1 MGMIEDFQT
10 YSPEEIILSNL
21 DELFQRALHQ
31 NEQELAHLRELAV
44 EIASGFSDNHSFMA
58 SLPDHRLPFT
68 EELPQISDHITSVSP
83 SLCAQTLT
91 RWKILLCME
100 LRKRIPSPETFWQ
113 DVFPAGEG
121 LSEFSLN
128 RISYQK
134 NSYTEK
140 AFQCFSG
147 LLSEAKAAYAHSFP
161 SVCEDV
167 YNGISEYCI
176 LPIENSTE
184 GRLVSFTRLISQF
197 DLKIAA
203 TCDVQSGE
211 DKTTRFALLRRGF
224 SKWHSSDVHPMYCEI
239 SGTLSDSTQP
249 EDLFSAARLC
259 GLTLESADV
268 KILKPSGTHSLHAA
282 FLIGGGDLSAFLLYL
297 TMECPTINTLGR
309 YPNLT
314 FK

>member
-1 MGMIEDFQT
+1 MDDFQT

-21 DELFQRALHQ
+21 DELFQRALRQ

-44 EIASGFSDNHSFMA
+44 EIASGFSDNLSFMA
-58 SLPDHRLPFT
+58 SLPDHRLSLT
-68 EELPQISDHITSVSP
+68 EELPQISAHIASISP
-83 SLCAQTLT
+83 SLCAQMST
-91 RWKILLCME
+91 RWKVLLCME

-113 DVFPAGEG
+113 DVFPAGEE

-134 NSYTEK
+134 NNYTEK
-140 AFQCFSG
+140 AFQRFSV
-147 LLSEAKAAYAHSFP
+147 LLGEAKAAYAHSFP

-197 DLKIAA
+197 DLKIVA
-203 TCDVQSGE
+203 TCDVRSGE

-224 SKWHSSDVHPMYCEI
+224 SRWQASDGDPMYYEI
-239 SGTLSDSTQP
+239 SGMLLDSPQP

-268 KILKPSGTHSLHAA
+268 KFSEQSKEHVLHAV
-282 FLIGGGDLSAFLLYL
+282 FLIGDGDLSAFLLYL
-297 TMECPTINTLGR
+297 AMECPAVSIMGR
-309 YPNLT
+309 YPNLLL
-314 FK
+314 K

>member
-1 MGMIEDFQT
+1 MEDFQT
-10 YSPEEIILSNL
+10 YSPEEIIFSNL

-31 NEQELAHLRELAV
+31 NEQELAHLRELAA
-44 EIASGFSDNHSFMA
+44 EIASGSSDNLSFIA
-58 SLPDHRLPFT
+58 SLPDHRLPYT
-68 EELPQISDHITSVSP
+68 EERIQTSDEAAPVSP
-83 SLCAQTLT
+83 SLCAQTST
-91 RWKILLCME
+91 RWKLLLCME

-113 DVFPAGEG
+113 DVFPTGEE

-134 NSYTEK
+134 NNYTEK
-140 AFQCFSG
+140 AFQRFSA
-147 LLSEAKAAYAHSFP
+147 LLGEAKAAYAHSFP

-197 DLKIAA
+197 DLKIVA
-203 TCDVQSGE
+203 TCDVRSGE

-224 SKWHSSDVHPMYCEI
+224 SKWQASDSDPMYYEF
-239 SGTLSDSTQP
+239 SGTLLDSPQP
-249 EDLFSAARLC
+249 GDLFSAARLC

-268 KILKPSGTHSLHAA
+268 KFLEQSKEHSLHAV
-282 FLIGGGDLSAFLLYL
+282 FLIGDGDLSAFLLYL
-297 TMECPTINTLGR
+297 AMECPSINTMGR

-314 FK
+314 SK